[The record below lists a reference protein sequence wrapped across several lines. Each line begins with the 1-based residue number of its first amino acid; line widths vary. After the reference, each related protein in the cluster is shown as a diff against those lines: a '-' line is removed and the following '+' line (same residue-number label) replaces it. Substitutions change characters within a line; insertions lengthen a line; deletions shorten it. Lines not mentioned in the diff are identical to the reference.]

1 MTRDSN
7 KCKISQLF
15 VLGRIRIPD
24 SQKAFEWRYDDAAP
38 NPAPENDH
46 EFFYIYDRE
55 QGLIIL
61 SKESS
66 FDCPCKHLGR
76 PFVEAGKG
84 AFVLNCVKVTGKFVY
99 RICGG
104 VGRALAGSA
113 MLLSV
118 VNPPDT
124 PNDSSFDCPRKHL
137 ERPFVEAGNIDSSF
151 VGHRKL
157 NSFGNLQT
165 DEVAR
170 LFDYQ
175 IESLDCSPAL
185 PYAPTIPMLTDPPS
199 ARVESHNDGVKPNQE
214 TILLQLSRHSAVDD
228 FDIEGPF
235 NLSMATEG
243 GDAFKP
249 KPPK

>member
-7 KCKISQLF
+7 KCKISPLF

-66 FDCPCKHLGR
+66 FDCP
-76 PFVEAGKG
+76 
-84 AFVLNCVKVTGKFVY
+84 
-99 RICGG
+99 
-104 VGRALAGSA
+104 
-113 MLLSV
+113 
-118 VNPPDT
+118 
-124 PNDSSFDCPRKHL
+124 RKHL
-137 ERPFVEAGNIDSSF
+137 ERPFVEAGNIDSTF

-157 NSFGNLQT
+157 NSFGDLQT
-165 DEVAR
+165 DELAR

-185 PYAPTIPMLTDPPS
+185 PYAPTIPILTDPPS

-235 NLSMATEG
+235 DLSMATEG